1 MINELLSSQESVF
14 VIDVVQLKI
23 NLQRGVSL
31 SYLRQTE
38 RRIYHLMVKSNF
50 QKTKPILQ
58 DEKNLDY

>member
-1 MINELLSSQESVF
+1 MNELLSSQESVF

-38 RRIYHLMVKSNF
+38 RRIYHVMVKSNF

>member
-1 MINELLSSQESVF
+1 MNELLSSQESVF